1 MGNRFMKKFAL
12 FAFSLIALAA
22 TTVSAGEDSHVP
34 PPLRKTDWAFSGMLG
49 KVDRPAAQRG
59 FQVYKEVCAACHSLS
74 RVAFRNLQE
83 IGFSEAEVKALAA
96 TYQISDGPNDAGEM
110 FERPGLPSDYFPS
123 PFPNENAARAAYGG
137 AYPPDL
143 SLIVKAR
150 QDGADYLHS
159 LLTGYTDAPP
169 GVTLVAGQY
178 YNLYFPGHVLA
189 MPPPLADGQVEYG
202 DGTQATLDQMARDVT
217 VFLQWAA
224 EPEMEARKRTGI
236 KVLVFLFIFTGFMY
250 IAKQHVWRKLH

>member
-1 MGNRFMKKFAL
+1 MKKLSLAAL
-12 FAFSLIALAA
+12 SLIILSAAGAVAA
-22 TTVSAGEDSHVP
+22 TGQA
-34 PPLRKTDWAFSGMLG
+34 PLRKMDWPFEGMLG

-59 FQVYKEVCAACHSLS
+59 FQVYKEVCAACHGMSL
-74 RVAFRNLQE
+74 VAFRNLQE

-96 TYQISDGPNDAGEM
+96 SYQISDGPNDEGEM

-150 QDGADYLHS
+150 ENGADYLYS
-159 LLTGYTDAPP
+159 LLTGYVEPP
-169 GVTLVAGQY
+169 AGTTLAAGQY
-178 YNLYFPGHVLA
+178 YNRYFPGHVLA
-189 MPPPLADGQVEYG
+189 MPPPLTEGLVEYG
-202 DGTQATLDQMARDVT
+202 EGTPATVEQMSRDVT

-224 EPEMEARKRTGI
+224 EPEMELRKRTGI
-236 KVLVFLFIFTGFMY
+236 KVLVFLFIFTVFAY